1 MASRSPDPKA
11 LHKAVSEAAQRL
23 IDALAAEAKLG
34 RRLRRKLP
42 EHKSLQQWQA
52 VQRSIEQG
60 AGEYTKATRCFRE
73 TIQTLFLKK

>member
-1 MASRSPDPKA
+1 MASRSPDPEA

-42 EHKSLQQWQA
+42 EHKLQQWQA

-60 AGEYTKATRCFRE
+60 AGEYMKATRCFRE